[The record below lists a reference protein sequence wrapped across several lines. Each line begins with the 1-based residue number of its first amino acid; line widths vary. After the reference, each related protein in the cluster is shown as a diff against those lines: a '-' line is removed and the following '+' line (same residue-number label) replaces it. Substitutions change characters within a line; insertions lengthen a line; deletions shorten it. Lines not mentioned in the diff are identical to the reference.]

1 VAVRPGSDHP
11 IDTFGSVVTLP
22 GDMSVTAAAPRA
34 LVVGGGLAGPCVANA
49 LRRAGWDV
57 RLFERDP
64 AVASRG
70 QGYRIHIA
78 PEGDLALRACLPPH
92 LYELAVATSGRP
104 GSAVTLMSSDL
115 RVLRRMEV
123 APSPDTDEHAA
134 QHLSVDRLTLR
145 QVLLAG
151 LDGAVRFDARFVGY
165 EILDSGAVRAHFAE
179 GRSAEGDVLIG
190 ADGPS
195 SRVRGQLLPQ
205 ATVVDL
211 GQWAIFG
218 KTPLTDEVRRLTPPP
233 SLEGFSTV
241 LGTGGRFLPL
251 VAHRFRTDPGEA
263 SARLCPGLAF
273 HDTRDYVMWVLGSP
287 AVDIGERAGEL
298 PRLGGA
304 ALRDLVVELVADW
317 HPSLSELIRRCDPD
331 TVTATAIRTSTP
343 VEPWESGPVTLV
355 GDAIHCMVPA
365 GIGAAVALRDA
376 GLLASRLVTAHQ
388 HGEPLVAAIHGYE
401 EEMLVYGFEAVA
413 ASQRVGQE
421 FAQRAG

>member
-1 VAVRPGSDHP
+1 VP
-11 IDTFGSVVTLP
+11 
-22 GDMSVTAAAPRA
+22 AAAPRA
-34 LVVGGGLAGPCVANA
+34 LVMGGGLAGPCVANA
-49 LRRAGWDV
+49 LRQAGWDV

-104 GSAVTLMSSDL
+104 GAAVTLMRSDL
-115 RVLRRMEV
+115 EVLHRMEV
-123 APSPDTDEHAA
+123 ARSPEADPRAG

-151 LDGAVRFDARFVGY
+151 LDGAVRFGAPFLRY
-165 EILDSGAVRAHFAE
+165 ELLDDGTVRAHLADGHSE
-179 GRSAEGDVLIG
+179 EGDVLVG
-190 ADGPS
+190 ADGPG
-195 SRVRGQLLPQ
+195 SRVRAQLLPQ
-205 ATVVDL
+205 TTLVDT

-218 KTPLTDEVRRLTPPP
+218 KTPLSEEVRALAPAP

-241 LGTGGRFLPL
+241 LGAGGLFLPL
-251 VAHRFRTDPGEA
+251 AAHRFSTDPPGA
-263 SARLCPGLAF
+263 AARLCPGLAF
-273 HDTRDYVMWVLGSP
+273 HDSRDYLMWVLGSP
-287 AVDIGERAGEL
+287 AAAIGERATEL
-298 PRLGGA
+298 PRSGGA
-304 ALRDLVVELVADW
+304 ALRDLVLELVADW
-317 HPSLSELIRRCDPD
+317 HPSLSEVIRRCDPD

-343 VEPWESGPVTLV
+343 VEPWESGPVTLI

-376 GLLASRLVTAHQ
+376 GLLASRLITAQQ
-388 HGEPLVAAIHGYE
+388 HGEPLVPAIHLYE

-413 ASQRVGQE
+413 AAQRVGQD
-421 FAQRAG
+421 FAQGGD